1 MLETAIKSSMADVA
15 RNKRDSVSQDNI
27 ASDLL
32 HDSDKNKKILN
43 NELSSPCFNEK
54 LTESEKL
61 LVKNENINELE
72 KSENKQTLEL
82 SQSFQ
87 TERYGKV
94 WSRAASL

>member
-27 ASDLL
+27 TSDLL
-32 HDSDKNKKILN
+32 HDSDKNKQILN

-72 KSENKQTLEL
+72 KSDNKQTLEL

-87 TERYGKV
+87 TER
-94 WSRAASL
+94 